1 MRQKV
6 EILPFSDKDSVDT
19 IAIGYNRSRY
29 LSRIAQDFI
38 DLALQTYQQEPVFG
52 RSQEAR

>member
-1 MRQKV
+1 M
-6 EILPFSDKDSVDT
+6 DT

-52 RSQEAR
+52 RGQEAR